1 VLPGL
6 CFGGEA
12 LDDDVTAL
20 AFVEELLQQ
29 GGDVLSC
36 DFGDL
41 DLLTSSGLLGEVG
54 GLACLSVGIQE
65 GDPYAEAHAVTG
77 FLRLSLFVE
86 DLRDV
91 DLLILVAVDLTC
103 CDGAEDLIGAGLEVV
118 GLST

>member
-1 VLPGL
+1 MLPGL

-41 DLLTSSGLLGEVG
+41 DLLTGSGLLGEVG
-54 GLACLSVGIQE
+54 ACPVS
-65 GDPYAEAHAVTG
+65 A
-77 FLRLSLFVE
+77 
-86 DLRDV
+86 
-91 DLLILVAVDLTC
+91 
-103 CDGAEDLIGAGLEVV
+103 
-118 GLST
+118 

>member
-1 VLPGL
+1 MLPGL

-12 LDDDVTAL
+12 LDDEVTAL
-20 AFVEELLQQ
+20 AFVEELLHQ

-41 DLLTSSGLLGEVG
+41 DLLTGSGLLGEVG

-91 DLLILVAVDLTC
+91 DLLILVAVDLTRG
-103 CDGAEDLIGAGLEVV
+103 DGAEDLIGAGLEVI